1 MKKVLTI
8 LILTALAACNETPKS
23 NRNDNN
29 QEAVTAVVNDLVV
42 HHSWADF
49 HLQGKVKK
57 LTEYNYY
64 LEEDAN
70 GNPVQGGL
78 IEEYEPITITE
89 FNEQGNIIHTAD
101 YNEEGGEPTTSSEYQ
116 YDNQNR
122 LIAIKR
128 YTGAG
133 DLLSTERYE
142 YTPEGYLSSFTNT
155 YIKTEITK
163 MGYTTAK
170 TPEGVKVVE
179 QNLVQKDAN
188 QYTVKLYNAQNL
200 LAKETF
206 YEQEKPQTEL
216 RYFYNAANLLEKTEN
231 EGFGDYPFSIVT
243 TFTCDT
249 YGNVTKMSLKS
260 EPLTDDAEL
269 PDTVYQYNYDGQGNV
284 VRKVSKDVEIPS
296 ITVYKIE
303 YY

>member
-8 LILTALAACNETPKS
+8 LILTALAACNNTPKS
-23 NRNDNN
+23 NSNDNN
-29 QEAVTAVVNDLVV
+29 EEAVTAVVNDLVV

-101 YNEEGGEPTTSSEYQ
+101 YNEEGGVPTTSSEYQ
-116 YDNQNR
+116 YDDQNR

-128 YTGAG
+128 YTGGG

-142 YTPEGYLSSFTNT
+142 YTPECYLSSFTNT

-163 MGYTTAK
+163 MSYTTTK

-179 QNLVQKDAN
+179 QNLVQKDGN

-200 LAKETF
+200 LVKETY
-206 YEQEKPQTEL
+206 YEEEKPQTEL
-216 RYFYNAANLLEKTEN
+216 RYFYNAANLL
-231 EGFGDYPFSIVT
+231 
-243 TFTCDT
+243 
-249 YGNVTKMSLKS
+249 
-260 EPLTDDAEL
+260 
-269 PDTVYQYNYDGQGNV
+269 
-284 VRKVSKDVEIPS
+284 
-296 ITVYKIE
+296 
-303 YY
+303 